1 MTVRSETRG
10 RTAVIHVERP
20 EKRNAID
27 SALTRALDEA
37 LNRFQDDAACW
48 VGIVTGTADVFCA
61 GTDVLAGPG
70 EPTPR
75 GGEYGVIRRTHVKPL
90 IAAVEGLALGGGAG
104 LIVRR
109 RRSARLG
116 VHSRRPPQ

>member
-37 LNRFQDDAACW
+37 LNRFQLMW
-48 VGIVTGTADVFCA
+48 
-61 GTDVLAGPG
+61 P
-70 EPTPR
+70 ERMP
-75 GGEYGVIRRTHVKPL
+75 
-90 IAAVEGLALGGGAG
+90 ALE
-104 LIVRR
+104 RN
-109 RRSARLG
+109 
-116 VHSRRPPQ
+116 